1 MTVRKIIFSVEEFYH
16 LYSRG
21 VDKRSIFL
29 DDADR
34 KRFVR
39 LLFLCNGTKPVMY
52 RETKKLSLKDID
64 AGQKLVAIGAY
75 CLMPNHFHLLIKEIT
90 EGGIVKFMSK
100 LLTAYSTYFNKKYE
114 RAGSL
119 FSSEFKSTHLDVDK
133 YLKYIFA
140 YIHLN
145 PLKILN
151 ANWKNEKMD
160 ISQTE
165 LFLNAYK
172 YSSYHDHISE
182 NREEYMILNKVVF
195 PEYFKNVDNFK
206 NNIYDWINF
215 TEPSPRR
222 GWG

>member
-21 VDKRSIFL
+21 VDKRSIFP

-39 LLFLCNGTKPVMY
+39 LLLLCNGTKPVMY
-52 RETKKLSLKDID
+52 RETKKFSLKDVKT
-64 AGQKLVAIGAY
+64 GQKLVAIGAY

-114 RAGSL
+114 RTGAL
-119 FSSEFKSTHLDVDK
+119 FSSEFKSSHLDVDE

-151 ANWKNEKMD
+151 TNWKKENLD
-160 ISQTE
+160 IPQAES
-165 LFLNAYK
+165 FLNNYV
-172 YSSYHDHISE
+172 YSSYLDYLSG
-182 NREEYMILNKVVF
+182 NREERVILNTEVF
-195 PEYFKNVDNFK
+195 PKYFNTIAEFK
-206 NNIYDWINF
+206 IDIRDWINF
-215 TEPSPRR
+215 HDVPTEPSPR
-222 GWG
+222 